1 MKISKS
7 LAVACSCLF
16 LLSACQ
22 AVPSAVEAEQ
32 PQRKVKVIEADG

>member
-32 PQRKVKVIEADG
+32 PQSESKGY